1 MYQSVDDSLLVSQYV
16 AGNKKSLDQLLN
28 KYSKQIYRE
37 IKFKVKLVEL
47 SEDIF
52 QETCIKII
60 KSIQLGKYKEE
71 GKFLPWALRIANNLI
86 MDHFRK
92 LKNIV
97 MISDSSYKNEDFS
110 IFSHLVNDEM
120 NWVDA
125 RIQDEVYQQIIDLL
139 PYLPEEQREVIHLRI
154 FEDLSFKE
162 IAEQKSININTALG
176 RMRYALS
183 NLRKMIYENK
193 LQIA

>member
-1 MYQSVDDSLLVSQYV
+1 MYQLVDDSLLVSQYV
-16 AGNKKSLDQLLN
+16 AGNKRSLDQLLN
-28 KYSKQIYRE
+28 KYSKQIFRE

-52 QETCIKII
+52 QETCIKIV
-60 KSIQLGKYKEE
+60 KSIQEGKYKEE

-97 MISDSSYKNEDFS
+97 LISDTSSKNEDYS
-110 IFSHLVNDEM
+110 ILTHLINDEK

-125 RIQDEVYQQIIDLL
+125 HIQHEVFQQIIDLL
-139 PYLPEEQREVIHLRI
+139 TYLPEEQREVIHLRI

>member
-1 MYQSVDDSLLVSQYV
+1 MYQLVDDSLLVSQYI
-16 AGNKKSLDQLLN
+16 AGNKRSLDQLLN

-110 IFSHLVNDEM
+110 IFTHLVNDEM

-154 FEDLSFKE
+154 FEDSSFKE

-183 NLRKMIYENK
+183 NIRKMIYENK

>member
-1 MYQSVDDSLLVSQYV
+1 MYQLVDDSLLVSQYI
-16 AGNKKSLDQLLN
+16 AGNKRSLDQLLN

-110 IFSHLVNDEM
+110 IFTHLVNDEM

-125 RIQDEVYQQIIDLL
+125 CIQDEVYQQIIDLL

-183 NLRKMIYENK
+183 NIRKMIYENK

>member
-1 MYQSVDDSLLVSQYV
+1 MYQLVDDSVRVNQYI

-37 IKFKVKLVEL
+37 IKFKVKIVEL
-47 SEDIF
+47 SEDLF

-60 KSIQLGKYKEE
+60 KSIQDGKYKEE

-86 MDHFRK
+86 MDHYRK

-110 IFSHLVNDEM
+110 IFTHLVNDEM

-125 RIQDEVYQQIIDLL
+125 RIQDEVFQQIIDLL

>member
-1 MYQSVDDSLLVSQYV
+1 MYQLVDDSLLVSQYI
-16 AGNKKSLDQLLN
+16 AGNKRSLDQLLN

-97 MISDSSYKNEDFS
+97 MISDSTYKNEDFS
-110 IFSHLVNDEM
+110 IFTHLVNDEM

-183 NLRKMIYENK
+183 NIRKMIYENK

>member
-1 MYQSVDDSLLVSQYV
+1 MYQLVDDSLLVSQYI
-16 AGNKKSLDQLLN
+16 AGNKRSLDQLLN

-60 KSIQLGKYKEE
+60 KSIQLVKYKEE

-110 IFSHLVNDEM
+110 IFTHLVNDEM

-183 NLRKMIYENK
+183 NIRKMIYENK

>member
-97 MISDSSYKNEDFS
+97 MMSDSSYKNEDFS

>member
-1 MYQSVDDSLLVSQYV
+1 MYKSVDDSLLVSQYV

>member
-1 MYQSVDDSLLVSQYV
+1 MYQLVDDSLLVSQYI

-110 IFSHLVNDEM
+110 IFTHLVNDEM

-183 NLRKMIYENK
+183 NIRKMIYENK

>member
-110 IFSHLVNDEM
+110 IFTHLVNDEM

-183 NLRKMIYENK
+183 NIRKMIYENK

>member
-1 MYQSVDDSLLVSQYV
+1 MYQSVDDSLLVNQYV

-52 QETCIKII
+52 QDTCIKII

-110 IFSHLVNDEM
+110 IFSHLVNDEI

>member
-1 MYQSVDDSLLVSQYV
+1 MYQLVDDSLLVSQYI
-16 AGNKKSLDQLLN
+16 AGNKRSLDQLLN

-110 IFSHLVNDEM
+110 IFTHLVNDEM

-183 NLRKMIYENK
+183 NIRKMIYENK

>member
-1 MYQSVDDSLLVSQYV
+1 MYQLVDDSLLVSQYIT
-16 AGNKKSLDQLLN
+16 GNKRSLDQLLN

-110 IFSHLVNDEM
+110 IFTHLVNDEM

-183 NLRKMIYENK
+183 NIRKMIYENK

>member
-1 MYQSVDDSLLVSQYV
+1 MYQSVDDSLLVNQYV

-110 IFSHLVNDEM
+110 IFTHLVNDEM

-125 RIQDEVYQQIIDLL
+125 RIQDEVFQQIIDLL